1 VVTVE
6 SDMPY
11 PGSRNEPQHSFHHSK
26 SRPENRDERE
36 LLPAYAP
43 PSTSLERRLDG
54 RLLQGELTG
63 SLVRHEHCDLIDE
76 LLEDLRRCSAIP
88 KDGELVLDK
97 RVPDD
102 EKCRELRGGVH
113 GAEATIFAHMKE
125 YQAVV
130 LRLTQR
136 AKDDEDAITDLM
148 NERSRGGWEPAMM
161 TQDAQRLVIV
171 FQRATDGE
179 G

>member
-1 VVTVE
+1 
-6 SDMPY
+6 
-11 PGSRNEPQHSFHHSK
+11 
-26 SRPENRDERE
+26 
-36 LLPAYAP
+36 
-43 PSTSLERRLDG
+43 
-54 RLLQGELTG
+54 
-63 SLVRHEHCDLIDE
+63 
-76 LLEDLRRCSAIP
+76 
-88 KDGELVLDK
+88 VLDK
-97 RVPDD
+97 RVADD

-113 GAEATIFAHMKE
+113 GAEATIFARMKE